1 MGERMTPEQIKTVIA
16 SVYALY
22 KSEGTTKDNEKLT
35 DFVETL
41 IPELALQE
49 VTIDQNFV
57 PDWITEQYPLLNIEN
72 I

>member
-1 MGERMTPEQIKTVIA
+1 MTPEQIKTVIA
-16 SVYALY
+16 SIYSLY
-22 KSEGTTKDNEKLT
+22 KSEGTPKENKTLT

-41 IPELALQE
+41 IPELELQD

-57 PDWITEQYPLLNIEN
+57 PDWITDQYPLLSIEN